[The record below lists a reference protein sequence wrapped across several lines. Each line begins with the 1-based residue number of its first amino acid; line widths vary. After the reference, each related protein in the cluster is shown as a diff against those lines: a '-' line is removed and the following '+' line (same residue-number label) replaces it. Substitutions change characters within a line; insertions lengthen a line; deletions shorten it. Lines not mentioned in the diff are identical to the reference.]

1 MADDRAAACA
11 GEAAVGDERHAG
23 SQLRVGA
30 DGLAGVEH
38 LGHAAAAGAF
48 VTDEDG
54 ISGLDLLVQNGAD
67 ALFLAVKGLCAQG
80 GVEHVLGAGGVL
92 DDTALRGQI
101 ALQDSDAAV
110 GALGVVKAVDDILA
124 GDFDAQTLGLFL
136 QDLVAVL
143 VEAVL
148 LQVFQVFAQR
158 LAGDSH
164 HVQMQHGLDLFHHA
178 GHAACIVEVLCGPV
192 AGRTDVQQIVCAA
205 VHPVKGV
212 GIDLKAELVGDGGQM
227 HGGIG
232 GAGDGGVHHDGIFKA
247 LHGDDV
253 LGLDALGHQLHH
265 LNAGII
271 GSLLQLRGGG
281 RHQGGAGQHQA
292 QRLGHDLHG
301 GSGAHEGAGT
311 AAGAGVVLVVVQL
324 FVGDDAGLFPCI
336 ELADL
341 FQRQQV
347 VDGAGGVIDHVLL
360 GQGVGFHHAA
370 GDHDGAHILQA
381 ANAHQ
386 HGRHGLVAAGD
397 EHAAVVHGGVGLSFH
412 QIHDGITVGQRVVD
426 AVVALCD
433 AVAHIGCKIACS
445 LAAVG
450 VDCLYSLLHELIQ
463 MGAAGVAVAKGALH
477 HDLGLCKVVHLPAH
491 ADLQRIVFRCQFTHC
506 LRTQFHDHTSKMLF
520 FCFANRPF
528 DCRTSYMFILIDSR
542 LVCKLSQ
549 SEPTL

>member
-148 LQVFQVFAQR
+148 LQLFQIFAQR
-158 LAGDSH
+158 LAGDGH

-212 GIDLKAELVGDGGQM
+212 GIDLKAELVCNGGQM

-232 GAGDGGVHHDGIFKA
+232 GAGDGGVHHDGVFKA

-292 QRLGHDLHG
+292 QSLGHDLHG
-301 GSGAHEGAGT
+301 RSGAHKGAGT
-311 AAGAGVVLVVVQL
+311 AAGAGIVLVVVQL
-324 FVGDDAGLFPCI
+324 LVGDHARLFPCV

-386 HGRHGLVAAGD
+386 HGGHGLVAAGD
-397 EHAAVVHGGVGLSFH
+397 EHAAVVHGGVGLSLH
-412 QIHDGITVGQRVVD
+412 QIHDGVTVGQRVVD

-506 LRTQFHDHTSKMLF
+506 LRTQFHDRTSKMLF
-520 FCFANRPF
+520 F
-528 DCRTSYMFILIDSR
+528 L
-542 LVCKLSQ
+542 LCKS
-549 SEPTL
+549 SF